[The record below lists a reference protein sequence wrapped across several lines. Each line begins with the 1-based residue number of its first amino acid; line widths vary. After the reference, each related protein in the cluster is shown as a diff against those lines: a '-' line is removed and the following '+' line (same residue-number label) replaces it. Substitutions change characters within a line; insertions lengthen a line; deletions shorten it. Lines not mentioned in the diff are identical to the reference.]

1 MKLVTLSLIA
11 AAGTV
16 LFGAATVAEAGPK
29 FSVQFGSS
37 GYGAGSHGYYSSGHG
52 YGYGHG
58 YSIGYPSH
66 GNHGHCAQPYKVS
79 TVEVNRY
86 TQCRTAYDHCG
97 RPYTVHVTVVTY
109 CDHYSNGT
117 TRTWSRTF
125 S

>member
-1 MKLVTLSLIA
+1 MKLASLSIIA

-16 LFGAATVAEAGPK
+16 LFGAASVAEAGPR
-29 FSVQFGSS
+29 FSLQINGSGYGGHSHGYSS
-37 GYGAGSHGYYSSGHG
+37 GYGYSSGHG
-52 YGYGHG
+52 YSSGYQSYG
-58 YSIGYPSH
+58 
-66 GNHGHCAQPYKVS
+66 GNRHCAQPYKVS

-86 TQCRTAYDHCG
+86 TQCQTAYDHCG

-117 TRTWSRTF
+117 SRTWSRTF

>member
-1 MKLVTLSLIA
+1 MKLTVLATA
-11 AAGTV
+11 AAATLALV
-16 LFGAATVAEAGPK
+16 GASTAEAGPRYYGGG
-29 FSVQFGSS
+29 SHGGGGYTSGYRGGYSS
-37 GYGAGSHGYYSSGHG
+37 GYGYVAPQYR
-52 YGYGHG
+52 
-58 YSIGYPSH
+58 PSH
-66 GNHGHCAQPYKVS
+66 CAPVVYKTH

-97 RPYTVHVTVVTY
+97 RPYTYHVTVVTY